1 MGKKQ
6 EYKLRNEEFLHNISK
21 KDSIKTLPHGIFYEI
36 IKEGS
41 GEGTVQ
47 PRSIVICNY
56 RGSLISG
63 QVFDDSWQKPT
74 PEAFRLN
81 ELITGF
87 QIALCA
93 MHKGDSWRIYI
104 PYQEGYGSKRNA
116 DIPAFSTLIFDIELI
131 NIA

>member
-74 PEAFRLN
+74 PEAFRIKVIGAN
-81 ELITGF
+81 VIG
-87 QIALCA
+87 
-93 MHKGDSWRIYI
+93 
-104 PYQEGYGSKRNA
+104 
-116 DIPAFSTLIFDIELI
+116 
-131 NIA
+131 